1 MTSLAEAYEENV
13 GEVGNVR
20 LLYLGVGLFAAGALL
35 VVLGILF
42 ATTGVESAFGL
53 EWWQGRKVA
62 GILAGLGVPAV
73 FVGIFSVLPASERVR
88 AAAAI
93 GAGIS
98 TLGVALFAHAYPY
111 RWTGAPGPVDLT
123 LQVVAVYFFGALV
136 TFGCL
141 FVAVV
146 NFKTRNDPGG
156 TVTLEVA
163 HEGEVRT
170 VEVEKDEL
178 DQFEDIENLNAL
190 QTELADAAAGDPDND
205 PDPVPAASTETGLG
219 GVAFV
224 GETPDGETPTQTN
237 QAGGA
242 ATGRGAATSD
252 GGEEPLGFR
261 ASSDPQSDGGTAS
274 DDIRSPLD
282 DADAPNQSRR
292 GTTDAYCGN
301 CQYFQ
306 YVRTNEGMQPHCGFY
321 GRTMSDMDAC
331 EEWEPNS

>member
-1 MTSLAEAYEENV
+1 MTSLGEAYDSRG
-13 GEVGNVR
+13 GEASTRRV
-20 LLYLGVGLFAAGALL
+20 YLGTGLFAAGALL
-35 VVLGILF
+35 VVGGILAG
-42 ATTGVESAFGL
+42 ATGLLVSNGFGIWESR
-53 EWWQGRKVA
+53 EIA

-73 FVGIFSVLPASERVR
+73 FVGIFTVLPASERVR

-111 RWTGAPGPVDLT
+111 KWTGAPGPVDLT

-170 VEVEKDEL
+170 VEVQKDEL
-178 DQFEDIENLNAL
+178 SEFDDFENLNAL

-205 PDPVPAASTETGLG
+205 PEPVPTDSEGVAADSADTGLG
-219 GVAFV
+219 GVAFM
-224 GETPDGETPTQTN
+224 GNTPDGETPTQTN
-237 QAGGA
+237 QSDRGVSNSPAS
-242 ATGRGAATSD
+242 GRGVAT
-252 GGEEPLGFR
+252 
-261 ASSDPQSDGGTAS
+261 SDGGTAS
-274 DDIRSPLD
+274 DDIQSPLD
-282 DADAPNQSRR
+282 DADSPTQPRQS
-292 GTTDAYCGN
+292 TTDAYCGN
-301 CQYFQ
+301 CQHFQ

-321 GRTMSDMDAC
+321 GRTMNDMDAC

>member
-35 VVLGILF
+35 VVLGILV
-42 ATTGVESAFGL
+42 ATTSLHATLGLGVLGARE
-53 EWWQGRKVA
+53 VA
-62 GILAGLGVPAV
+62 GVLAGLGVPAV

-93 GAGIS
+93 GAGVSI
-98 TLGVALFAHAYPY
+98 LGVALFTYAYPRHWAGY
-111 RWTGAPGPVDLT
+111 NRQLT
-123 LQVVAVYFFGALV
+123 LPVVAVYFFGVLV

-170 VEVEKDEL
+170 VEVRKGEL
-178 DQFEDIENLNAL
+178 DEFEDIENLNAL
-190 QTELADAAAGDPDND
+190 QTELADSAAGDPEND
-205 PDPVPAASTETGLG
+205 PDPVSTDPSETGLG
-219 GVAFV
+219 GVAFM
-224 GETPDGETPTQTN
+224 GATPDGETPTQTN
-237 QAGGA
+237 QPSGRSATGA
-242 ATGRGAATSD
+242 SGRGARPTSD
-252 GGEEPLGFR
+252 GGT
-261 ASSDPQSDGGTAS
+261 TAN
-274 DDIRSPLD
+274 DIRSPLD
-282 DADAPNQSRR
+282 DADAPTRTQ

-301 CQYFQ
+301 CQYFK
-306 YVRTNEGMQPHCGFY
+306 YVRTNEGMKPHCGFY
-321 GRTMSDMDAC
+321 GREMDDMDAC
-331 EEWEPNS
+331 EEWQPNG

>member
-35 VVLGILF
+35 VVLGILL
-42 ATTGVESAFGL
+42 ATTSLHTAFGL
-53 EWWQGRKVA
+53 DVFGAREVA
-62 GILAGLGVPAV
+62 GVLAGLGVPAV
-73 FVGIFSVLPASERVR
+73 FVGIFSVLPASQRVR

-93 GAGIS
+93 GAGVS
-98 TLGVALFAHAYPY
+98 MLGVALFTYAYPRHWAGY
-111 RWTGAPGPVDLT
+111 NRQLT
-123 LQVVAVYFFGALV
+123 LPVVAVYFFGVLV

-170 VEVEKDEL
+170 VEVEKGDLDE
-178 DQFEDIENLNAL
+178 FEDIENLNAL
-190 QTELADAAAGDPDND
+190 QTELADAAAGDPEND
-205 PDPVPAASTETGLG
+205 PDPVSTDPSETGLG

-224 GETPDGETPTQTN
+224 GNTPDGETPTQTN
-237 QAGGA
+237 QPRGRSASGQSTSGGSVGGGP
-242 ATGRGAATSD
+242 GRGARPTSD
-252 GGEEPLGFR
+252 GGT
-261 ASSDPQSDGGTAS
+261 DTN
-274 DDIRSPLD
+274 DIRSPLD
-282 DADAPNQSRR
+282 DADAPNEPQ

-321 GRTMSDMDAC
+321 GREMDDMDAC
-331 EEWEPNS
+331 EEWQPNSN

>member
-35 VVLGILF
+35 VVLGIVF
-42 ATTGVESAFGL
+42 ATTGVESAFGI
-53 EWWQGRKVA
+53 EWWQGRKAA

-111 RWTGAPGPVDLT
+111 KWTGAPGPEDLT
-123 LQVVAVYFFGALV
+123 LQVVAVYFVGVMV

-170 VEVEKDEL
+170 VEVRKGEL
-178 DQFEDIENLNAL
+178 EEFDDIENLSAL
-190 QTELADAAAGDPDND
+190 QTELADSAAGDPDND
-205 PDPVPAASTETGLG
+205 PEPVPADPTETGLG
-219 GVAFV
+219 GVAFMGDV
-224 GETPDGETPTQTN
+224 PDGETPTQTN
-237 QAGGA
+237 HS
-242 ATGRGAATSD
+242 GRGARPTSD
-252 GGEEPLGFR
+252 GGEQTFGLR
-261 ASSDPQSDGGTAS
+261 ASSDPQSDGGTAT

-282 DADAPNQSRR
+282 DADATARSRQ

-301 CQYFQ
+301 CQHFQ

-331 EEWEPNS
+331 EEWEPNG

>member
-20 LLYLGVGLFAAGALL
+20 LLYLGVGLFAAGVLL
-35 VVLGILF
+35 VVLGIVF
-42 ATTGVESAFGL
+42 ATTGVHSVLGL
-53 EWWQGRKVA
+53 DVLGGREVA
-62 GILAGLGVPAV
+62 GVLAGLGVPSV
-73 FVGIFSVLPASERVR
+73 FVGIFSVLPASQRVR

-93 GAGIS
+93 GAGVS
-98 TLGVALFAHAYPY
+98 VLGVALFTHAYPRHWAGY
-111 RWTGAPGPVDLT
+111 GQQLT
-123 LQVVAVYFFGALV
+123 LPVVAVYFVGTLV

-170 VEVEKDEL
+170 VEVEKGEL
-178 DQFEDIENLNAL
+178 DDFEDLDGLNAF
-190 QTELADAAAGDPDND
+190 QTELAASAAGDPDND
-205 PDPVPAASTETGLG
+205 PEPVETGLG

-224 GETPDGETPTQTN
+224 GDTPDGETPTQTN
-237 QAGGA
+237 KP
-242 ATGRGAATSD
+242 GRGAATSD
-252 GGEEPLGFR
+252 GG
-261 ASSDPQSDGGTAS
+261 TVTN
-274 DDIRSPLD
+274 DIQSPLD
-282 DADAPNQSRR
+282 GADAPAHADR
-292 GTTDAYCGN
+292 TTDAYCGN
-301 CQYFQ
+301 CRHFQ

-321 GRTMSDMDAC
+321 GRRMDDMDAC